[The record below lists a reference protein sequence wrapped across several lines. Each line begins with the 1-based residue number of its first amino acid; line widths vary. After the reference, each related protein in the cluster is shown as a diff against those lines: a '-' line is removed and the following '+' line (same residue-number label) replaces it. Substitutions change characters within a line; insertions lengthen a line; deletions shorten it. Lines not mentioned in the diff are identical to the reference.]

1 MKFEWFLARRYF
13 KGNRKGSRFLSF
25 IKVMAIGG
33 VAIGS
38 AGLLIALSI
47 VHGFKSEINNKILGF
62 APHIE
67 ISSFT
72 QDPLYQAD
80 TLVSYLSGFPEIE
93 ESQMVVQGQVMIQ
106 TYNQVDGT
114 ILKGVDTGG
123 DVSGLRS
130 YVSQG
135 DYNLRVVPETGLPG
149 IVIGKKLAD
158 RIEADIGS
166 TITIYTIDEIP
177 SLLNSPELQQFTLTG
192 IYETGIDR
200 FDDIYALADRS
211 YGYKLFGLPEGQAN
225 RVEVRLKNTSQINS
239 FTQKIKQKLDF
250 PYYVENIF
258 IIYANIFA
266 WVNLQEE
273 TIPFVISV
281 MVIIAAFNLIGT
293 VLMMILERTRDI
305 GILKAMG
312 AKGKE
317 IRTVFLLEGVFVA
330 VAGLLIGILI
340 SVGFYLLQS
349 NFGIIPLS
357 EENYYMSTAPVQP
370 HMLDFVIVSIVTL
383 ILCALASWIPA
394 RVAANTDPLKIISY
408 GR

>member
-13 KGNRKGSRFLSF
+13 RGNRKGSRFLSF

-72 QDPLYQAD
+72 QDPLYKAD
-80 TLVSYLSGFPEIE
+80 TLVSYLSGFPEVE

-114 ILKGVDTGG
+114 ILKGVNTAG
-123 DVSGLRS
+123 DVTGLKA
-130 YVSQG
+130 YVSEG
-135 DYNLRVVPETGLPG
+135 SYNLTISEDTGLPG

-166 TITIYTIDEIP
+166 TITIYTIDEVP

-200 FDDIYALADRS
+200 FDDIYALADRT

-225 RVEVRLKNTSQINS
+225 RVEVRLRDASQIES
-239 FTQKIKQKLDF
+239 FAQSVKEKLDF
-250 PYYVENIF
+250 PYYVEDVYT
-258 IIYANIFA
+258 IYANIFA

-317 IRTVFLLEGVFVA
+317 VRTVFLLEGIFVA

-340 SVGFYLLQS
+340 SIGFYLLQS

-370 HMLDFVIVSIVTL
+370 HVLDFIIVTFVTL
-383 ILCALASWIPA
+383 FLCALSSWIPA
-394 RVAANTDPLKIISY
+394 RIAANTDPLKVIAY

>member
-1 MKFEWFLARRYF
+1 
-13 KGNRKGSRFLSF
+13 
-25 IKVMAIGG
+25 MAIGG

-47 VHGFKSEINNKILGF
+47 VHGFKEEINNKILGF

-72 QDPLYQAD
+72 QAPLYQAD
-80 TLVSYLSGFPEIE
+80 TLVSYISDFPEVQ

-123 DVSGLRS
+123 DVSGLKS

-135 DYNLRVVPETGLPG
+135 NYNLRVVAETGLPG

-225 RVEVRLKNTSQINS
+225 RVEIRLKNTAQIQS
-239 FTQKIKQKLDF
+239 FTQKIKQELDF
-250 PYYVENIF
+250 PYYVEDIF
-258 IIYANIFA
+258 MIYANIFA

-293 VLMMILERTRDI
+293 ILMMILERTRDI
-305 GILKAMG
+305 GILKTMG

-317 IRTVFLLEGVFVA
+317 VRTVFLLEGIFVA

-370 HMLDFVIVSIVTL
+370 HILDFIIVTFVTL
-383 ILCALASWIPA
+383 FLCALASWIPA
-394 RVAANTDPLKIISY
+394 RVAANTDPLKVISY

>member
-1 MKFEWFLARRYF
+1 
-13 KGNRKGSRFLSF
+13 
-25 IKVMAIGG
+25 MAIGG

>member
-1 MKFEWFLARRYF
+1 MNFEWFLARRYF

-25 IKVMAIGG
+25 IKLMAIGG

-67 ISSFT
+67 ITTFT
-72 QDPLYQAD
+72 RAPLYRAD
-80 TLVSYLSGFPEIE
+80 TLQAYVSGMPEVE

-106 TYNQVDGT
+106 THNQVDGT
-114 ILKGVDTGG
+114 LLKGVNPEG
-123 DVSGLRS
+123 DVSNLRS
-130 YVSQG
+130 FISEG
-135 DYNLRVVPETGLPG
+135 IYNLGIVSEKELPG
-149 IVIGKKLAD
+149 IVIGRNLAE
-158 RIEADIGS
+158 RLEAVIGS
-166 TITIYTIDEIP
+166 TITIYTIDEVP
-177 SLLNSPELQQFTLTG
+177 TLLNSPEIQQFILTG
-192 IYETGIDR
+192 IYETGIER
-200 FDDIYALADRS
+200 FDDVFALADRK
-211 YGYKLFGLPEGQAN
+211 YAYKLFGLETNQAN
-225 RVEVRLKNTSQINS
+225 AIELRVKDQDQIQETGASLKE
-239 FTQKIKQKLDF
+239 KLGF
-250 PYYVENIF
+250 PYYVED
-258 IIYANIFA
+258 IYTIYYNIFA

-293 VLMMILERTRDI
+293 ILMMILERTRDI

-312 AKGKE
+312 AKGE
-317 IRTVFLLEGVFVA
+317 EVRTVFLLEGVFVA

-394 RVAANTDPLKIISY
+394 RVAANTDPLKVISY